1 MVDTVEALVD
11 GGRASAGPPLGPAL
25 GPKGVNIG
33 QVIAKI
39 NEKTKAFEG
48 MKVPVKVLIN
58 DDKTFD
64 IKVGTP
70 PMSALIKGEL
80 GVESGAHN
88 AKTEKVGNL
97 TLEQAK
103 KIATMKQD
111 DLLGADLKAKVPRS
125 RPEGEG
131 PGGRRQLRL
140 RRSHHRRKEPQGLHQ
155 GGQGRRVRRPV
166 LIKLQ
171 RGGKPPHNII
181 LPAHPTC

>member
-80 GVESGAHN
+80 GVEP
-88 AKTEKVGNL
+88 T
-97 TLEQAK
+97 T
-103 KIATMKQD
+103 
-111 DLLGADLKAKVPRS
+111 PR
-125 RPEGEG
+125 P
-131 PGGRRQLRL
+131 
-140 RRSHHRRKEPQGLHQ
+140 RRSE
-155 GGQGRRVRRPV
+155 
-166 LIKLQ
+166 
-171 RGGKPPHNII
+171 
-181 LPAHPTC
+181 T

>member
-1 MVDTVEALVD
+1 
-11 GGRASAGPPLGPAL
+11 
-25 GPKGVNIG
+25 
-33 QVIAKI
+33 
-39 NEKTKAFEG
+39 

-70 PMSALIKGEL
+70 PKSAPIKGEL

-111 DLLGADLKAKVPRS
+111 DLLGADLKAKVLEVAGNCVSVGVTIDGKNPKDFTKAVKA
-125 RPEGEG
+125 GEYD
-131 PGGRRQLRL
+131 
-140 RRSHHRRKEPQGLHQ
+140 
-155 GGQGRRVRRPV
+155 GQF
-166 LIKLQ
+166 
-171 RGGKPPHNII
+171 
-181 LPAHPTC
+181 

>member
-11 GGRASAGPPLGPAL
+11 GGRASAGPPLGPALGPKGVNIGQVIAKINEKTKAFEGIAL

-88 AKTEKVGNL
+88 AK
-97 TLEQAK
+97 A
-103 KIATMKQD
+103 A
-111 DLLGADLKAKVPRS
+111 
-125 RPEGEG
+125 
-131 PGGRRQLRL
+131 
-140 RRSHHRRKEPQGLHQ
+140 
-155 GGQGRRVRRPV
+155 
-166 LIKLQ
+166 
-171 RGGKPPHNII
+171 PP
-181 LPAHPTC
+181 

>member
-39 NEKTKAFEG
+39 NEKTKAYDG

-80 GVESGAHN
+80 GVDSGAHN
-88 AKTEKVGNL
+88 PKTEKVGNL
-97 TLEQAK
+97 SIEQLR
-103 KIATMKQD
+103 KIVDMKGD
-111 DLLGADLKAKVPRS
+111 DLLGATMKARVMEVAGNCVAVGVTIDGKNPKDFQAAVRA
-125 RPEGEG
+125 GEYDAA
-131 PGGRRQLRL
+131 L
-140 RRSHHRRKEPQGLHQ
+140 
-155 GGQGRRVRRPV
+155 
-166 LIKLQ
+166 
-171 RGGKPPHNII
+171 
-181 LPAHPTC
+181 AD

>member
-39 NEKTKAFEG
+39 NEKTKAYDG

-80 GVESGAHN
+80 GIECGAHN
-88 AKTEKVGNL
+88 PKAEKVGNL
-97 TLEQAK
+97 TIEQLRK
-103 KIATMKQD
+103 VVDMKGE
-111 DLLGADLKAKVPRS
+111 DLLGATMKARAMEVAGNCVALGVTIDGKNPKDFQAAVRA
-125 RPEGEG
+125 GEYDAA
-131 PGGRRQLRL
+131 L
-140 RRSHHRRKEPQGLHQ
+140 
-155 GGQGRRVRRPV
+155 
-166 LIKLQ
+166 
-171 RGGKPPHNII
+171 
-181 LPAHPTC
+181 AD

>member
-39 NEKTKAFEG
+39 NEKTKAFDG
-48 MKVPVKVLIN
+48 MKVPVKILIN

-80 GVESGAHN
+80 GISSGAHN
-88 AKTEKVGNL
+88 ARTEKVGNL
-97 TLEQAK
+97 TIEQAK
-103 KIATMKQD
+103 KIVEMKGD
-111 DLLGADLKAKVPRS
+111 DLLGATLEARLLEVAGNCVSLGVSIDGKDARQFSKDIKAGVY
-125 RPEGEG
+125 EG
-131 PGGRRQLRL
+131 
-140 RRSHHRRKEPQGLHQ
+140 
-155 GGQGRRVRRPV
+155 
-166 LIKLQ
+166 KL
-171 RGGKPPHNII
+171 
-181 LPAHPTC
+181 